1 MATIIGTNNNDTITP
16 TFVSPGVIG
25 GFPTSGA
32 DTLNGGLGADTLNG
46 GLGADTLNGGDGN
59 DTYIGQ
65 CG

>member
-46 GLGADTLNGGDGN
+46 GDGN